1 MRLLS
6 LMMESYQ
13 NPPEDKFIKMF
24 RESFGHIFDAGHKR
38 HVAVEEASDGKAIRE
53 IEHTIYAR
61 LTDQSQLK
69 KASSM
74 EKHEQWEIKIS
85 KSDLN
90 AGKGGIRVRKT
101 EVGDGAPEYVLTTK
115 VVANDAGD
123 KIELPI
129 PTNEDNFQQIKFLAE
144 RGMIK
149 HRYHFPVVGTE
160 LVWEVDMFPKQ
171 DGEGYHEW
179 CKIDLEV
186 NDRETPIPELPL
198 NFEEVIMP
206 KGYGRQDDAVAEEQ
220 ITKIYD
226 QCFLARNPFLLAQ
239 KSDAAT
245 TTAEP
250 QENVTES
257 DPEAT
262 SGT

>member
-13 NPPEDKFIKMF
+13 EPPKDNFIKMF
-24 RESFGHIFDAGHKR
+24 RESFGHILATNHKR
-38 HVAVEEASDGKAIRE
+38 NVATEEASDGKAIRE

-61 LTDQSQLK
+61 LSDQSQLK
-69 KASSM
+69 KATSM

-85 KSDLN
+85 KSELN

-101 EVGDGAPEYVLTTK
+101 EVEGGTPEYVLTTK
-115 VVANDAGD
+115 VVANAAGD

-129 PTNEDNFQQIKFLAE
+129 PTNEDNFQQIKFLSE

-149 HRYHFPVVGTE
+149 HRYHFPVVGTD

-171 DGEGYHEW
+171 DGEGYHDW

-186 NDRETPIPELPL
+186 QDRETPIPELPL

-220 ITKIYD
+220 ITKLYD
-226 QCFLARNPFLLAQ
+226 QCFLARNPFLQAQ
-239 KSDAAT
+239 QVDAAT

-250 QENVTES
+250 QENVTTD
-257 DPEAT
+257 DPEAAT
-262 SGT
+262 AT